1 MHLLQK
7 GGGGGNRKGVMVLV
21 KIAPSI
27 LSANFGHLCEEAR
40 AVTQAGADWLHID
53 VMDGCFVPNITIGPC
68 VVQSLRPQLD
78 IFFDVHL
85 MIRDPY
91 AYIDAFAGAGA
102 DLICFHYEAESD
114 VQKTIDKI
122 RAHGKKVGIA
132 LKPATPADTLLPY
145 LHQIDMVLVM
155 TVEPGFGGQKFMHSM
170 MPKVEL
176 LREVICSQKLDVL
189 IQVDGGIDASTIGV
203 AAKSGVDVM
212 VAGSAV
218 YGKEDY
224 AAAITA
230 LREAAQ

>member
-1 MHLLQK
+1 M
-7 GGGGGNRKGVMVLV
+7 V

-27 LSANFGHLCEEAR
+27 LSADFGRLGEEAR
-40 AVTQAGADWLHID
+40 AVIQAGADWLHID

-68 VVQSLRPQLD
+68 VVQSLRPQTD

-122 RAHGKKVGIA
+122 RSHGKKVGIA
-132 LKPATPADTLLPY
+132 LKPATTADTLLPY

-155 TVEPGFGGQKFMHSM
+155 TVEPGFGGQKFMDSM
-170 MPKVEL
+170 MPKVKL
-176 LREVICSQKLDVL
+176 LREVIDSQNLDVL
-189 IQVDGGIDASTIGV
+189 IQVDGGIDTNTIGV
-203 AAKSGVDVM
+203 AAENGVDVM

-224 AAAITA
+224 PAAIAA
-230 LREAAQ
+230 LRAVAEKPRSYPK